1 MFGSFTNELRF
12 TEDKPTMRVAQQII
26 NDSNDKY
33 NKRRLLNLGEIA
45 PLDIKFNY
53 SSKISDKIPTFL
65 QSFRQTKEIILSP

>member
-12 TEDKPTMRVAQQII
+12 TEDKPTMRVAQHII

-33 NKRRLLNLGEIA
+33 NKRRQLNLGEIA

-65 QSFRQTKEIILSP
+65 QSFRQTKESILSP